1 MARILDFSQAVATPL
16 DTIESARAHLQTPL
30 RICLSDDKMSPE
42 ASEEREVVQPASEE
56 HEVVQPASEEHDAMQ
71 PASEEHGAQSLLLS
85 EEQYHCS
92 VTFHNIAHH
101 LLLAPA
107 PPFLNFAAPGSSI
120 FAGVTTDDPDI
131 IVGTGYDG

>member
-42 ASEEREVVQPASEE
+42 ASEE